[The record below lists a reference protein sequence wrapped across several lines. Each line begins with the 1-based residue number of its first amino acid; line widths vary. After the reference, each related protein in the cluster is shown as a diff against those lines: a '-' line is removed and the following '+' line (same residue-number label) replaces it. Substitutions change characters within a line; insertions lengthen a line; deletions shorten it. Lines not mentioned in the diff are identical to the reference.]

1 MRYVPWRVKGVHP
14 ELREAASYAA
24 RRSGLSV
31 GTWLNSL
38 VVDTAAGNYRRSL
51 AELSNAVR
59 VLSSKADAIA
69 TGGVAAEKMRQLE
82 HAFSAL
88 QGLAAQVTS
97 RDTVAVLSHEIR
109 TLGNKIEAQSD
120 RRDGVDRRVEE
131 LLMQLREL
139 RAEHESRLAAL
150 GREIAAS
157 AVDAISN
164 PAESIRRDVAS
175 LKEIQTSVDRRTQDT
190 FEAVYGTI
198 EQVVDRLAV
207 IEKELQDRHFA
218 MHADHLADEPKWR
231 SEPLPAPYHPPAPTL
246 PSTACGGG
254 PERGAREGTDAAMPA
269 MVGETPVLLPS
280 AAPEPTPALKPQA
293 EHNCA
298 AMAPI
303 NILPP
308 HPSTTT
314 ARLRRPAVPD
324 FAPVA
329 SVEPGPDA
337 RRVRA
342 AADATDRIAASDAV
356 SGIPKPAEAS
366 SPACA
371 KFVAA
376 ARRAVVTEHR
386 GTPADRGEK
395 PGREVAHNLQ
405 PGTRSRGKTR
415 GGWFVIAR
423 LVPSL
428 SAARGGRRG
437 TLRADHQDGRGK
449 PGRGHIGTAARF
461 APRIGTF
468 FKSLRPRAK
477 SVILGVSMV
486 LLMVAV
492 LRVVLDFFHTSAEQ
506 MTVRPVTQIDA
517 ERSGESVRSEQPP
530 PDEPRTRQS
539 ANLES
544 PKSPV
549 PYNTNTLPDEP
560 MPGQAPA
567 WGVQPEMAVLA
578 AIPTSTGA
586 QPPAATPSPYPAP
599 QAGEGRDVASSP
611 MRHALLQ
618 GTAGHDPASQS
629 TPPAALDLA
638 AIPLPPTIGGKA
650 LLAAAAAGDPSA
662 SYEVAMRFAQGRN
675 AGQDLAM
682 AAAWLDR
689 AARSGLAPAQFRLGS
704 MYEKGIGVQK
714 DLTEAR
720 RLYVAAA
727 DKGHAKAMHNLA
739 VLYAGGLDGK
749 PDYVAAAQWFRR
761 AAVHGFIDSEYNL
774 AILYARGLG
783 VERNLAESYKWF
795 GLAAKG
801 GDRDAARKRDEVA
814 TWLDPKQLESARLSA
829 EAFVAIPQPDEATAI
844 KAPPGGWD
852 EAVAAATTKSKTTVR
867 PERFPGK

>member
-1 MRYVPWRVKGVHP
+1 MWVTAGQPRTRLAKNPCPKFRDGGATMRYVPWRVKGVHP

-24 RRSGLSV
+24 RRSGLSSV

-51 AELSNAVR
+51 AELSNAVK

-109 TLGNKIEAQSD
+109 TLGNKIEAQSG
-120 RRDGVDRRVEE
+120 RREGVDHRIEE
-131 LLMQLREL
+131 LLMQLGEL

-150 GREIAAS
+150 GQEIAAS
-157 AVDAISN
+157 AADAISN

-218 MHADHLADEPKWR
+218 MHADQLADEPKWR
-231 SEPLPAPYHPPAPTL
+231 SEPIPAPYPPPAPTL
-246 PSTACGGG
+246 LPTTACGRG
-254 PERGAREGTDAAMPA
+254 PERGAREGTDAAIPA
-269 MVGETPVLLPS
+269 MVGESPVLSPS

-298 AMAPI
+298 AMAPT

-308 HPSTTT
+308 HPSATT
-314 ARLRRPAVPD
+314 ARLRRPAIPD

-329 SVEPGPDA
+329 CVEPGA

-342 AADATDRIAASDAV
+342 AVDATDRIAASDAV
-356 SGIPKPAEAS
+356 SGIPKPGEAS
-366 SPACA
+366 PPACA

-395 PGREVAHNLQ
+395 PGREAHNLQ
-405 PGTRSRGKTR
+405 PGARSRGKTR

-428 SAARGGRRG
+428 SPARGGQRG
-437 TLRADHQDGRGK
+437 TLRADQDGRGK
-449 PGRGHIGTAARF
+449 PGRDHIGTAAPF

-468 FKSLRPRAK
+468 LKSLRPRAK

-486 LLMVAV
+486 LLMV
-492 LRVVLDFFHTSAEQ
+492 VVLGAVPDFFHPSAQQ
-506 MTVRPVTQIDA
+506 MTVRRVAQIDDA
-517 ERSGESVRSEQPP
+517 AKRGGESVRSEQPP
-530 PDEPRTRQS
+530 PDQPPTRQG

-544 PKSPV
+544 PKSLV
-549 PYNTNTLPDEP
+549 PYNANTLPDEP

-567 WGVQPEMAVLA
+567 WGVHSEVAVLA

-586 QPPAATPSPYPAP
+586 QPPAATPSPYPAR
-599 QAGEGRDVASSP
+599 QAGEDRDEASSP

-618 GTAGHDPASQS
+618 GTAGHDQGSRS
-629 TPPAALDLA
+629 TP
-638 AIPLPPTIGGKA
+638 
-650 LLAAAAAGDPSA
+650 
-662 SYEVAMRFAQGRN
+662 
-675 AGQDLAM
+675 
-682 AAAWLDR
+682 
-689 AARSGLAPAQFRLGS
+689 
-704 MYEKGIGVQK
+704 
-714 DLTEAR
+714 
-720 RLYVAAA
+720 
-727 DKGHAKAMHNLA
+727 
-739 VLYAGGLDGK
+739 
-749 PDYVAAAQWFRR
+749 
-761 AAVHGFIDSEYNL
+761 
-774 AILYARGLG
+774 
-783 VERNLAESYKWF
+783 
-795 GLAAKG
+795 
-801 GDRDAARKRDEVA
+801 
-814 TWLDPKQLESARLSA
+814 
-829 EAFVAIPQPDEATAI
+829 
-844 KAPPGGWD
+844 
-852 EAVAAATTKSKTTVR
+852 
-867 PERFPGK
+867 